1 MDRLSSCYFCGAAL
15 DATLEERPVVP
26 SSLHPSTDSQQT
38 VVLCVT
44 CKRKLDAVLGTV
56 LDAVEAGEVAA
67 DDRSGGTASQS
78 TGAEASGDE
87 LESTL
92 GDDEDIL
99 TPVGDDADD
108 DPADAADASEMQ
120 FGDDRDATDDDSGST
135 AEGAGADSG
144 DDSNDDSEDPSK
156 KPKYTNSRGAGFRRE
171 DEGPVDTGSLTGG
184 AFSDGD
190 DDDES
195 DAGSLTGDAF
205 ADDGT
210 GASASGGGDSSNTQS
225 GADGASGSAA
235 DSGSA
240 SSDDDGSGSTDGD
253 ASGRQRD
260 VSLTRLENTKVMRL
274 LENREF
280 PVDRDEFVTVAANA
294 YQVSRDDC
302 DKVIDLAVEH
312 GLLREESGQ
321 LYGGDA

>member
-26 SSLHPSTDSQQT
+26 STLRPSTDSQKT

-44 CKRKLDAVLGTV
+44 CQRKLDAVLGTV
-56 LDAVEAGEVAA
+56 LDAVEDGA
-67 DDRSGGTASQS
+67 DDVAPGANAAYADRPTDERSDGAVPA
-78 TGAEASGDE
+78 TGESPPSGDD

-99 TPVGDDADD
+99 TPIGEDDDATEDPAETADD
-108 DPADAADASEMQ
+108 DSADDST
-120 FGDDRDATDDDSGST
+120 DDR
-135 AEGAGADSG
+135 
-144 DDSNDDSEDPSK
+144 SK
-156 KPKYTNSRGAGFRRE
+156 KPKYTKSRGAGFRRE
-171 DEGPVDTGSLTGG
+171 DDGPVDTGSLTGG
-184 AFSDGD
+184 AFSDED
-190 DDDES
+190 DDDSS
-195 DAGSLTGDAF
+195 DSSSLTGDAF
-205 ADDGT
+205 DDKSTDDESRTGGSSAGSGQSAGT
-210 GASASGGGDSSNTQS
+210 
-225 GADGASGSAA
+225 A

-240 SSDDDGSGSTDGD
+240 SPADGGSGASGDGTTDDG
-253 ASGRQRD
+253 ASGQQRD
-260 VSLTRLENTKVMRL
+260 VSMTRLENTKVMRL

-312 GLLREESGQ
+312 GLLREENGQ
-321 LYGGDA
+321 LYGSDS